1 MPSNLV
7 IQRLD
12 LPVRTARLSL
22 RPAHVEDADVI
33 WRYRRLESVGRWLT
47 QAPHSLADHRTQ
59 FDPDRLAR
67 TLVIEREGRLIGDL
81 MLKLESPWAQA
92 EVEAQAR
99 DVQAELGW
107 VLDPAHTGNGYA
119 TEAVRELMRL
129 CFDELRLRRVVA
141 FCFANNET
149 SWRLMERVGM
159 RRELHAVRE
168 SLHRSGEWLDVFGYA
183 LLSEEWNSH
192 V

>member
-1 MPSNLV
+1 
-7 IQRLD
+7 
-12 LPVRTARLSL
+12 
-22 RPAHVEDADVI
+22 
-33 WRYRRLESVGRWLT
+33 
-47 QAPHSLADHRTQ
+47 
-59 FDPDRLAR
+59 
-67 TLVIEREGRLIGDL
+67 

-92 EVEAQAR
+92 EVEAQAH

-141 FCFANNET
+141 FCFADNET
-149 SWRLMERVGM
+149 SWRVMERVGM

-168 SLHRSGEWLDVFGYA
+168 SLHRSVEWLDVFGYA

>member
-1 MPSNLV
+1 VSPNLV
-7 IQRLD
+7 FQRLD

-22 RPAHVEDADVI
+22 RPAHLDDAESA
-33 WRYRRLESVGRWLT
+33 WRYRRLDTVNRWLT
-47 QAPHSLADHRTQ
+47 EVPRSLDDYRSR

-67 TLVIEREGRLIGDL
+67 TLIIEREGRVIGDL

-92 EVEAQAR
+92 EVEAQAH

-107 VLDPAHTGNGYA
+107 VLDPAQTGNGYA

-141 FCFANNET
+141 VCFADNET

-183 LLSEEWNSH
+183 LLFEEWNSH